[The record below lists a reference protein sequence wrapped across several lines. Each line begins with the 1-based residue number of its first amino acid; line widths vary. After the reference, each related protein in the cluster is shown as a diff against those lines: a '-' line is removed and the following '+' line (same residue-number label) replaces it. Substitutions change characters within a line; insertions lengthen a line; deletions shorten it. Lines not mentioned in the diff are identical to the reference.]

1 MIVTSLLLLVPLA
14 TQPAP
19 GPLCTESRQCR
30 ELALA
35 AADRGE
41 FELFHDLAWRA
52 VQTGP
57 KQDASLMYLLARAQA
72 LSGRSHDALVMLQ
85 RLADM
90 GVATDAETNPDF
102 SRTRDLPG
110 WPDVAARIARVNNPN
125 APIVA
130 APPASRAAS
139 KAAPPVVT
147 PTPPAATAPPPSSA
161 AASKPGL
168 VSAAPA
174 AAAPA
179 PTPEAV
185 RFPATHFVLGGLA
198 YDAVSDRF
206 LFGDRVGRKL
216 IVVAKG
222 SNHATD
228 FVRADSA
235 GFQEISAVE
244 IDPKRGDL
252 WVASTIPA
260 DGAGTVHKLQLVS
273 GRPLKSF
280 PVAADLGK
288 VTLVDLAVT
297 PGGVVL
303 VLDSA
308 GSQLLML
315 RPGATALERVAQ
327 IDAAD
332 LTSVAVGED
341 EATAYVA
348 HRDGISR
355 IDLRAKTVGRV
366 TAAKTVSLEHVERI
380 RWTKRALIGVRVE
393 DDGSRHVVRFDLNV
407 SGRGVTRATP
417 LEMSVVTSKPL
428 FATVSGDELYLTDG
442 SSRASDGSAGDMVT
456 YRIRLR

>member
-1 MIVTSLLLLVPLA
+1 MIVTLLLLLVPLA

-57 KQDASLMYLLARAQA
+57 KQDPSLMYLVARAQA
-72 LSGRSHDALVMLQ
+72 LSGRPHDALVMLQ

-90 GVATDAETNPDF
+90 GVRTDAETNPDF

-110 WPDVAARIARVNNPN
+110 WPDVAARMAGVNNPN
-125 APIVA
+125 APVVA
-130 APPASRAAS
+130 TSPASRAAS
-139 KAAPPVVT
+139 TAAPP
-147 PTPPAATAPPPSSA
+147 AARSSPGASASPSRGAA
-161 AASKPGL
+161 AAST
-168 VSAAPA
+168 AAP
-174 AAAPA
+174 
-179 PTPEAV
+179 TSEAV
-185 RFPATHFVLGGLA
+185 RFPAAHFVLGGLA

-222 SNHATD
+222 ASHATD
-228 FVRADSA
+228 FVRAESA
-235 GFQEISAVE
+235 GFQEIAAVE

-252 WVASTIPA
+252 WVASTVPA

-308 GSQLLML
+308 GSQLLAL
-315 RPGATALERVAQ
+315 RPGGTDLERVVQ
-327 IDAAD
+327 IDAPD
-332 LTSVAVGED
+332 LASVAVGDD
-341 EATAYVA
+341 EGAAYVA

-355 IDLRAKTVGRV
+355 VDLRAKTAARV
-366 TAAKTVSLEHVERI
+366 TAPKTVSLEHVERI
-380 RWTKRALIGVRVE
+380 RWTNRALIGVRVD
-393 DDGSRHVVRFDLNV
+393 DDGSRHVVRFDMNA
-407 SGRGVTRATP
+407 SGRAVTRARP
-417 LEMSVVTSKPL
+417 LEMSVATSKPL
-428 FATVSGDELYLTDG
+428 FATVSGDELYVTDG
-442 SSRASDGSAGDMVT
+442 STGAGDGSANDLVT
-456 YRIRLR
+456 YRVRLR